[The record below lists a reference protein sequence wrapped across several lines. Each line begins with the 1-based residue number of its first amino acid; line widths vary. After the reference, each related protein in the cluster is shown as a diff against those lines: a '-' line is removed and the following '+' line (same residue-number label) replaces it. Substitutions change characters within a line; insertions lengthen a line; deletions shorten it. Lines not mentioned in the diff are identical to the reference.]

1 MDIGAY
7 LVYGVLALF
16 ILLAFG
22 ALFAPIRWGLKA
34 LVHMAFGFLG
44 LVVCNVF
51 GALIGVTVGINV
63 VNTAIVAALGPAG
76 LVLLLLLGWSLT

>member
-1 MDIGAY
+1 M
-7 LVYGVLALF
+7 ALF